1 MFSSESPIR
10 TSRAV
15 LFLAVELCEGAGT
28 NFIDPVPTDCL
39 ESVDA
44 QTQTTVHFDMNYY
57 DVFMFQLVRNF
68 KRNAFSVLATSFEQ
82 RYDSILLKTAA
93 AA

>member
-1 MFSSESPIR
+1 MR
-10 TSRAV
+10 TSRAL

-28 NFIDPVPTDCL
+28 NFTDLVSTDCS

-44 QTQTTVHFDMNYY
+44 QTQTTVHFDMNYW
-57 DVFMFQLVRNF
+57 DVFTFQLVRNF